1 METSALKIAKLDVD
15 NYGTWSIDMKNL
27 LAVKGWYAAIDED
40 DEEEVPALIDMQA
53 RALIGLNVA
62 DFIKPTLT
70 SCESAAE
77 TWTRDRGGGAGGVTA
92 GRAARGL
99 QQHGGRAAGR

>member
-53 RALIGLNVA
+53 RALKKNKYEIA
-62 DFIKPTLT
+62 M
-70 SCESAAE
+70 
-77 TWTRDRGGGAGGVTA
+77 GAQVVREIA
-92 GRAARGL
+92 F
-99 QQHGGRAAGR
+99 